1 MYSVKI
7 QNFQFRRFFSLSLKK
22 RRFDYK
28 LYGLIFINS
37 LTYHLN
43 KVTKKYL
50 LTNFC
55 ASRGTGSGDIA
66 YLEGQDENPYNFYK
80 TLSRLLKPTFYRT
93 KRPNKKTYRFSCNI
107 FVRFISEID
116 VGFDFRFIKSGKS
129 RFSLEILDI
138 FLVFL
143 HRTIVQHHRRRLIPF
158 SSKSVRYNS
167 TFNLKGSKHVLEFYE
182 NTGPKLFQLNRYDF
196 LEFLNLAVTKNQTF
210 LTATGKKL

>member
-158 SSKSVRYNS
+158 SSKSIAYNS
-167 TFNLKGSKHVLEFYE
+167 NFNLKGSGHVLEFYE
-182 NTGPKLFQLNRYDF
+182 KTKPIIKKFKRNVFYTGRDESN
-196 LEFLNLAVTKNQTF
+196 TKNQTS